1 MHARGRLAQALL
13 GRRLKKPNPLL
24 LPSAI
29 QTRDFPLKSRLQQL
43 VTRVAWALPVPVEN
57 QVPRQRGCCLPHKLP
72 EAPPQPRAS
81 EPYFRV
87 SAYPVLYSES
97 TQRCWTGWCAP
108 AGPPGVEAGCALP
121 QGAHPLALGTVIAI
135 CSVRSFHLSPLP
147 LRVQR
152 TGTWSRVPSGANGIT
167 TAPLP
172 ACQPLLP
179 RHSKLLLAFLG
190 PGLSCH
196 GPVTRNWA
204 SPAHRPSQ
212 TTIALLGMIRKAKQ
226 GAWGS
231 VCLQVLGEAV
241 LLLVLLPDPGVS

>member
-1 MHARGRLAQALL
+1 MRFLVAGALGPGCWLAGVASSPCVHARGRLAQALL

-43 VTRVAWALPVPVEN
+43 VTRVTWALPVPVED

-121 QGAHPLALGTVIAI
+121 EGAHPLALGTVIAI

-152 TGTWSRVPSGANGIT
+152 TGTWSRVLSGANGIRHYCP
-167 TAPLP
+167 APCLP
-172 ACQPLLP
+172 
-179 RHSKLLLAFLG
+179 
-190 PGLSCH
+190 
-196 GPVTRNWA
+196 A
-204 SPAHRPSQ
+204 SPAQTFQASLGISRPWAVMPWPRNQ
-212 TTIALLGMIRKAKQ
+212 ELGLP
-226 GAWGS
+226 S
-231 VCLQVLGEAV
+231 SPP
-241 LLLVLLPDPGVS
+241 LPDNHSPAGNDPQG